1 MSAASKLALIGVL
14 AALAAC
20 ANEPDDRN
28 IAVANEVPPD
38 AEVEVLP
45 PDESVI
51 TPSDELR
58 AGAQDPHVNELPANA
73 Q

>member
-1 MSAASKLALIGVL
+1 MSAAGKLALIAVL

-20 ANEPDDRN
+20 GNENDKGN
-28 IAVANEVPPD
+28 LAVANEVPPD
-38 AEVEVLP
+38 AELEALP

-51 TPSDELR
+51 TPSDELA
-58 AGAQDPHVNELPANA
+58 AGAQDPHVNELPANE